1 MSLPLQPCG
10 SFNILTFPMKELN
23 GGETNL
29 VHAVDLIQNFQG
41 DINFSDLSTSYKLAC
56 ERKDLQYLPAP
67 FGLKVEVPKETTI
80 QIVIIKNSEGEIT
93 ILKHL
98 AFPGKIKATFFKQLI
113 YGEGFRSVWMQPSPK
128 GGRKILQNLGGRIFK
143 CFELTSQASRKGPKP
158 DSSFEEKDDDDIDAG
173 FDHILKM
180 GPRSSCE
187 MAQLRWQTKELRNKS
202 SPIFGW
208 PVALVS
214 QALRNLAADG
224 ALARKEH
231 HWPLPLTPKYFRAE
245 VLKALEA
252 IWDFDQASLVMLGEP
267 GGGKSPLGRSVL
279 FAQCRHNLERFQV
292 QGQPCIRCTPELDFL
307 RGEPGSVLMGDFLDD
322 TALNLLSMKL
332 VKAFLDVGLYE
343 SMAWARW
350 GASKWVQNEPRA
362 VADNTYEDSIPLPPD
377 YVLEINFTDFYDMI
391 KKAFIDQATRTHM
404 DAILKRAA
412 FLVNSKTHLY
422 YRRAG
427 INEDKV
433 PRVALSSDGFLT
445 ADGKKVYGEYK
456 AGQKETPED
465 FMEEVRKEQEWVSII
480 MNKRFEERRMSK
492 QEARDRKHLR
502 EALFGDKPKEESAL
516 ETLQAHEEERV
527 AIKREKEEVTM
538 NHVFKKA
545 RVWSRELASS
555 SIVIDL
561 DPDSEE
567 ETRAPKH
574 DANPECAHEDEDPF
588 NHGFATYQEG

>member
-1 MSLPLQPCG
+1 MSD
-10 SFNILTFPMKELN
+10 SMKAWPGL
-23 GGETNL
+23 GGEP
-29 VHAVDLIQNFQG
+29 VSG
-41 DINFSDLSTSYKLAC
+41 
-56 ERKDLQYLPAP
+56 
-67 FGLKVEVPKETTI
+67 
-80 QIVIIKNSEGEIT
+80 
-93 ILKHL
+93 
-98 AFPGKIKATFFKQLI
+98 FK
-113 YGEGFRSVWMQPSPK
+113 
-128 GGRKILQNLGGRIFK
+128 
-143 CFELTSQASRKGPKP
+143 
-158 DSSFEEKDDDDIDAG
+158 
-173 FDHILKM
+173 
-180 GPRSSCE
+180 
-187 MAQLRWQTKELRNKS
+187 
-202 SPIFGW
+202 
-208 PVALVS
+208 
-214 QALRNLAADG
+214 
-224 ALARKEH
+224 
-231 HWPLPLTPKYFRAE
+231 
-245 VLKALEA
+245 
-252 IWDFDQASLVMLGEP
+252 
-267 GGGKSPLGRSVL
+267 
-279 FAQCRHNLERFQV
+279 
-292 QGQPCIRCTPELDFL
+292 
-307 RGEPGSVLMGDFLDD
+307 
-322 TALNLLSMKL
+322 
-332 VKAFLDVGLYE
+332 
-343 SMAWARW
+343 
-350 GASKWVQNEPRA
+350 EPRA
-362 VADNTYEDSIPLPPD
+362 VLPPG

-404 DAILKRAA
+404 DAILRRAA

-456 AGQKETPED
+456 AGQKEMPED

-555 SIVIDL
+555 PIVIDL
-561 DPDSEE
+561 DPDSKE